1 MSSTPEDLLAK
12 RIVAHLGKTPEV
24 PPYVAQQLVRA
35 RAVAVTRL
43 RRTREPVWLGTVAA
57 MRTWGM
63 VKSRIML
70 GLATAAL
77 VAGYCVTLASQH
89 SSEDVYAWHAE
100 DDSSHYA
107 ELLQD

>member
-1 MSSTPEDLLAK
+1 MHSTPEDLLAK

-24 PPYVAQQLVRA
+24 PAHVAQQLARA
-35 RAVAVTRL
+35 RADAVIRT

-57 MRTWGM
+57 LRSWGM
-63 VKSRIML
+63 VKSRIAL

-77 VAGYCVTLASQH
+77 VAGYCSTLASQH
-89 SSEDVYAWHAE
+89 PPEDVYALHAE
-100 DDSSHYA
+100 DDSSHYV